1 MNSDSDGHRGAD
13 TNPDVDIVQPPQL
26 LEFRPTADQYA
37 SVMFP
42 KLCCYPRDFPT
53 PEGVS
58 EEYRYVWNT
67 KQRGAECPYCRLTCT
82 TYAGNIQRTA
92 EMIPKDC
99 NLTPQTES
107 RPVSVRRWICL
118 WFRKQV
124 LTLQSL
130 Q

>member
-1 MNSDSDGHRGAD
+1 MRGRIINSDSDGHRGAD
-13 TNPDVDIVQPPQL
+13 TNPDVDIAQPLQL

-37 SVMFP
+37 SVNII
-42 KLCCYPRDFPT
+42 YFPT

-67 KQRGAECPYCRLTCT
+67 KQSGAECPYCRLTCT

-107 RPVSVRRWICL
+107 RPVSVRRWICH